1 MYILDGDFMN
11 FYNKKIENIYEE
23 LKTSQNGL
31 TEQEVEKK
39 KEIYGLNV
47 IEESKKNSMLS
58 IFFGQFNDPMIIILI
73 ITAIVMYAYGI
84 FYSHDFTDTIVIA
97 IVVLINAIMGFLQE
111 RKAEVTLES
120 LKNYSRSMT
129 TVKRNNQI
137 EVIDSDELVP
147 GDIILLGAGDK
158 VSVDARIIQSTNLM
172 VDESTLTGESMAV
185 EKNNKV
191 LKGNLQIQDQVNMI
205 FSGSNVTNGTVI
217 AVVVSTGMYTEIGK
231 IAKSLNTPYKIET
244 PLEKKIK
251 ELSKTIT
258 FIIFLIL
265 IFIFFYSVINKND
278 VMETLMLCISL
289 AVAAIPEG
297 LPAVITITLSNGTGV
312 LSKKK
317 AVVRQMS
324 AVETLG
330 TIDVICSDKTGTI
343 TENNMTIKQ
352 LDIYNEEMIHY
363 IFALCN
369 ETIIDKKKYIGDPTE
384 ICLYKYLEKNNLNPI
399 DIRKKNKRLILG
411 PFDSDRKMMSSINK
425 INHNDYILVKGSYEN
440 ILKNSK
446 YIGDENTKLTNNKI
460 EEIKKDANGMAKK
473 ALRVMAYAYKKI
485 DKTIKDSDEAISE
498 EKDLILAGLAGIIDP
513 PRESVEQSV
522 KKCIKA
528 GIKPVMITGDSLI
541 TACAIA
547 KEVGIIKDNS
557 EGILGEEL
565 DKYSDEELLA
575 IIPKYGVF
583 ARVSPTHKERIVH
596 TFEALGKVVS
606 MTGDGVNDAPA
617 IKDAHVGVGMGITG
631 TEVTKS
637 VADVILLDDSFST
650 IVVAIEEGRRIF
662 SNIRNNIVFS
672 LSSNIAEIFIVLIG
686 MFTNNVLLLPIHI
699 LFIDL
704 ITDSIPSIAL
714 SFEKAE
720 KNIMDKPPR
729 NINQPLFTPFII
741 ACIVTSAIIETLV
754 SVWVYFAAIAKYD
767 QSVAC
772 TLVLLSVVMQEL
784 IYAVTCRNLKQY
796 VKEQGLFSN
805 KAMNIGL
812 VIVILIELLFFITPI
827 GKIINIV
834 SLNLSQISIVLIINI
849 VSFIVYELL
858 KPVLVRKFRD

>member
-1 MYILDGDFMN
+1 MM
-11 FYNKKIENIYEE
+11 FYNKNIEDIYKE
-23 LKTSQNGL
+23 LETSENGL
-31 TEQEVEKK
+31 SETEVEKK
-39 KEIYGLNV
+39 KEIFGLNV
-47 IEESKKNSMLS
+47 IEEGKKNSMLS
-58 IFFGQFNDPMIIILI
+58 IFISQFNDPMIVILI
-73 ITAIVMYAYGI
+73 ITAIVMYAYGM

-111 RKAEVTLES
+111 RKAEVTLDS
-120 LKNYSRSMT
+120 LKSYSKTMT
-129 TVKRNNQI
+129 TVRRNGNI
-137 EVIDSDELVP
+137 EVVDSDELVP
-147 GDIILLGAGDK
+147 GDIIMLNAGDK
-158 VSVDARIIQSTNLM
+158 VSVDARIIESTNLM

-185 EKNNKV
+185 EKRVKT
-191 LKGNLQIQDQVNMI
+191 LKGELQIQDQINMI
-205 FSGSNVTNGTVI
+205 FSGSNVTNGSVT

-231 IAKSLNTPYKIET
+231 IAKSLSTPYKVET

-258 FIIFLIL
+258 FIIFIIL
-265 IFIFFYSVINKND
+265 IFIFFYSVIRKND
-278 VMETLMLCISL
+278 VMETIMLCISL

-312 LSKKK
+312 LSRKK

-343 TENNMTIKQ
+343 TENNMTVKEI
-352 LDIYNEEMIHY
+352 DIYNDEMLNY

-369 ETIIDKKKYIGDPTE
+369 ETIIDKKNYVGDPTE
-384 ICLYKYLEKNNLNPI
+384 ICLYQYLEKNKLNPI
-399 DIRKKNKRLILG
+399 DIRKKNRRLLLG
-411 PFDSDRKMMSSINK
+411 PFDSERKMMSSLNTIGDDK
-425 INHNDYILVKGSYEN
+425 YILVKGSYEN

-446 YIGDENTKLTNNKI
+446 YIGDEKTKLTKDKI
-460 EEIKKDANGMAKK
+460 EDIKKEANKMASN

-485 DKTIKDSDEAISE
+485 NKNIKNSDEVIDE
-498 EKDLILAGLAGIIDP
+498 EKDLILAGIAGIIDP
-513 PRESVEQSV
+513 PRQSV
-522 KKCIKA
+522 KKSVEDCVKA
-528 GIKPVMITGDSLI
+528 GIKPVMITGDSLV
-541 TACAIA
+541 TACSIA
-547 KEVGIIKDNS
+547 KEVGIIKDNN

-565 DKYSDEELLA
+565 DKYSDEELLE
-575 IIPKYGVF
+575 IIPKYSVY
-583 ARVSPTHKERIVH
+583 ARVSPIHKERIVH
-596 TFEALGKVVS
+596 TFEALGKVVA

-662 SNIRNNIVFS
+662 SNIRKNIVFA
-672 LSSNIAEIFIVLIG
+672 LSSNIAEIFIVLVG

-704 ITDSIPSIAL
+704 ITDSIPNIAL

-720 KNIMDKPPR
+720 KGIMEKKPR
-729 NINQPLFTPFII
+729 SIKQPLFTPFVIS
-741 ACIVTSAIIETLV
+741 CIVTSAIINTLV
-754 SVWVYFAAIAKYD
+754 SVGVYFIAINYY
-767 QSVAC
+767 SHEISC

-784 IYAVTCRNLKQY
+784 IYSVVCRNLKKQ
-796 VKEQGLFSN
+796 VKDQGIFTN

-812 VIVILIELLFFITPI
+812 IIVVIVELIFFMTPV
-827 GKIINIV
+827 GKIIDIER
-834 SLNLSQISIVLIINI
+834 LNLSQISLVVVVNAL
-849 VSFIVYELL
+849 SFIIYEML
-858 KPVLVRKFRD
+858 KPILVKNFED

>member
-1 MYILDGDFMN
+1 MGDFMN
-11 FYNKKIENIYEE
+11 FYNKKIEDIYEE
-23 LKTSQNGL
+23 LETNEKGL
-31 TEQEVEKK
+31 TDEEVNKK
-39 KEIYGLNV
+39 KEIFGLNI
-47 IEESKKNSMLS
+47 IEEGKKNSMLS
-58 IFFGQFNDPMIIILI
+58 IFFSQFNDPMIAILI
-73 ITAIVMYAYGI
+73 ITALVMYGYGI
-84 FYSHDFTDTIVIA
+84 FYSNDFTDTIVIA
-97 IVVLINAIMGFLQE
+97 VVVLINAVMGFLQE
-111 RKAEVTLES
+111 RKAEVTLDS
-120 LKNYSRSMT
+120 LKNYSKSMT
-129 TVKRNNQI
+129 TVRRNGGI

-147 GDIILLGAGDK
+147 GDIIMLGAGDK
-158 VSVDARIIQSTNLM
+158 VSVDARIIDATNLM

-185 EKNNKV
+185 EKHVKI
-191 LKGNLQIQDQVNMI
+191 LKGDLQIQDQVNMI
-205 FSGSNVTNGTVI
+205 FSGSCITNGSVT
-217 AVVVSTGMYTEIGK
+217 AVVVNTGMYTEIGK

-244 PLEKKIK
+244 PLERKIK

-258 FIIFLIL
+258 FIIFLVL

-278 VMETLMLCISL
+278 VMETIMLCISL

-312 LSKKK
+312 LSRKK

-343 TENNMTIKQ
+343 TENNMTIKEI
-352 LDIYNEEMIHY
+352 DIYNKEMLEY
-363 IFALCN
+363 VFALCN
-369 ETIIDKKKYIGDPTE
+369 ETIIDKGKYIGDPTE
-384 ICLYKYLEKNNLNPI
+384 ICLYKYLEKNKLKPI
-399 DIRKKNKRLILG
+399 DIRKQNKRIVLG
-411 PFDSDRKMMSSINK
+411 PFDSERKMMSSVNTIN
-425 INHNDYILVKGSYEN
+425 NCDYILVKGSYEN
-440 ILKNSK
+440 ILNNSK
-446 YIGDENTKLTNNKI
+446 YIGNENTKLTKEKI
-460 EEIKKDANGMAKK
+460 EEIKKEANIMASN

-485 DKTIKDSDEAISE
+485 DKKIKDYDEAISE
-498 EKDLILAGLAGIIDP
+498 ENNLILAGIAGIIDP
-513 PRESVEQSV
+513 PRESVKKSV
-522 KKCIKA
+522 KDCIKA

-547 KEVGIIKDNS
+547 KEVGIINDNK
-557 EGILGEEL
+557 EGILGSEL
-565 DKYSDEELLA
+565 DKYSDEELLE
-575 IIPKYGVF
+575 IIPKYSVY

-596 TFEALGKVVS
+596 TFEALGKVVA

-704 ITDSIPSIAL
+704 MTDSIPSIAL

-720 KNIMDKPPR
+720 KDIMDKPPR
-729 NINQPLFTPFII
+729 SIDQPLFTPFII
-741 ACIVTSAIIETLV
+741 SCIVSSAIIETLV
-754 SVWVYFAAIAKYD
+754 SVWIYFISVSLY
-767 QSVAC
+767 SHEVAC
-772 TLVLLSVVMQEL
+772 TLVLLSVVIQEL
-784 IYAVTCRNLKQY
+784 VYAITCRNLKQF
-796 VKEQGLFSN
+796 VKNQGLFSN

-812 VIVILIELLFFITPI
+812 IIVIMIELLFFVTPV
-827 GKIINIV
+827 GKIIDIASINFE
-834 SLNLSQISIVLIINI
+834 QILLVLVINVI
-849 VSFIVYELL
+849 SFAVYELL
-858 KPVLVRKFRD
+858 KPVLVKKFRD

>member
-1 MYILDGDFMN
+1 MGDFMN
-11 FYNKKIENIYEE
+11 FYNKKIEDIYEE
-23 LKTSQNGL
+23 LETNEKGL
-31 TEQEVEKK
+31 TDEEVNKK
-39 KEIYGLNV
+39 KEIFGLNI
-47 IEESKKNSMLS
+47 IEEGKKNSMLS
-58 IFFGQFNDPMIIILI
+58 IFFSQFNDPMIAILI
-73 ITAIVMYAYGI
+73 ITALVMYGYGI
-84 FYSHDFTDTIVIA
+84 FYSNDFTDTIVIA
-97 IVVLINAIMGFLQE
+97 VVVLINAVMGFLQE
-111 RKAEVTLES
+111 RKAEVTLDS
-120 LKNYSRSMT
+120 LKNYSKCMT
-129 TVKRNNQI
+129 TVRRNGGI

-147 GDIILLGAGDK
+147 GDIIMLGAGDK
-158 VSVDARIIQSTNLM
+158 VSVDARIIEATNLM

-185 EKNNKV
+185 EKHVKI
-191 LKGNLQIQDQVNMI
+191 LKGDLQIQDQVNMI
-205 FSGSNVTNGTVI
+205 FSGSCITNGSVT
-217 AVVVSTGMYTEIGK
+217 AVVVNTGMYTEIGK

-244 PLEKKIK
+244 PLERKIK

-258 FIIFLIL
+258 FIIFLVL

-278 VMETLMLCISL
+278 VMETIMLCISL

-312 LSKKK
+312 LSRKK

-343 TENNMTIKQ
+343 TENNMTIKEI
-352 LDIYNEEMIHY
+352 DIYNKEMLEY
-363 IFALCN
+363 VFALCN
-369 ETIIDKKKYIGDPTE
+369 ETIIDKGKYIGDPTE
-384 ICLYKYLEKNNLNPI
+384 ICLYKYLEKNKLKPI
-399 DIRKKNKRLILG
+399 DIRKQNKRIVLG
-411 PFDSDRKMMSSINK
+411 PFDSERKMMSSVNTIN
-425 INHNDYILVKGSYEN
+425 NCDYILVKGSYEN
-440 ILKNSK
+440 ILNNSK
-446 YIGDENTKLTNNKI
+446 YIGNENTKLTKEKI
-460 EEIKKDANGMAKK
+460 EEIKKEANIMASN

-485 DKTIKDSDEAISE
+485 DKKIKDYDEAISE
-498 EKDLILAGLAGIIDP
+498 ENNLILAGIAGIIDP
-513 PRESVEQSV
+513 PRESVKKSV
-522 KKCIKA
+522 KDCIKA

-547 KEVGIIKDNS
+547 KEVGIINDNK
-557 EGILGEEL
+557 EGILGSEL
-565 DKYSDEELLA
+565 DKYSDEELLE
-575 IIPKYGVF
+575 IIPKYSVY

-596 TFEALGKVVS
+596 TFEALGKVVA

-704 ITDSIPSIAL
+704 MTDSIPSIAL

-720 KNIMDKPPR
+720 KDIMDKPPR
-729 NINQPLFTPFII
+729 SIDQPLFTPFII
-741 ACIVTSAIIETLV
+741 SCIVSSAVIETLV
-754 SVWVYFAAIAKYD
+754 SVWIYFISVSLY
-767 QSVAC
+767 SHEVAC
-772 TLVLLSVVMQEL
+772 TLVLLSVVIQEL
-784 IYAVTCRNLKQY
+784 VYAITCRNLKQF
-796 VKEQGLFSN
+796 VKNQGLFSN

-812 VIVILIELLFFITPI
+812 IIVIMIELLFFVTPV
-827 GKIINIV
+827 GKIIDIASINFE
-834 SLNLSQISIVLIINI
+834 QILLVLVINVI
-849 VSFIVYELL
+849 SFAVYELL
-858 KPVLVRKFRD
+858 KPVLVKKFRD

>member
-1 MYILDGDFMN
+1 MGDFMN
-11 FYNKKIENIYEE
+11 FYNKKIEDIYEE
-23 LKTSQNGL
+23 LETNEKGL
-31 TEQEVEKK
+31 TDEEVNRK
-39 KEIYGLNV
+39 KEIFGLNI
-47 IEESKKNSMLS
+47 IEEGKKNSMLS
-58 IFFGQFNDPMIIILI
+58 IFFSQFNDPMIAILI
-73 ITAIVMYAYGI
+73 ITALVMYGYGI
-84 FYSHDFTDTIVIA
+84 FYSNDFTDTIVIA
-97 IVVLINAIMGFLQE
+97 VVVLINAVMGFLQE
-111 RKAEVTLES
+111 RKAEVTLDS
-120 LKNYSRSMT
+120 LKNYSKSMT
-129 TVKRNNQI
+129 TVRRNGGI

-147 GDIILLGAGDK
+147 GDIIMLGAGDK
-158 VSVDARIIQSTNLM
+158 VSVDARIIDATNLM

-185 EKNNKV
+185 EKHVKI
-191 LKGNLQIQDQVNMI
+191 LKGDLQIQDQVNMI
-205 FSGSNVTNGTVI
+205 FSGSCITNGSVT
-217 AVVVSTGMYTEIGK
+217 AVVVNTGMYTEIGK

-244 PLEKKIK
+244 PLERKIK

-258 FIIFLIL
+258 FIIFLVL

-278 VMETLMLCISL
+278 VMETIMLCISL

-312 LSKKK
+312 LSRKK

-343 TENNMTIKQ
+343 TENNMTIKEI
-352 LDIYNEEMIHY
+352 DIYNKEMLEY
-363 IFALCN
+363 VFALCN
-369 ETIIDKKKYIGDPTE
+369 ETIIDKGKYIGDPTE
-384 ICLYKYLEKNNLNPI
+384 ICLYKYLEKNKLKPI
-399 DIRKKNKRLILG
+399 DIRKQNKRIVLG
-411 PFDSDRKMMSSINK
+411 PFDSERKMMSSVNTIN
-425 INHNDYILVKGSYEN
+425 NCDYILVKGSYEN
-440 ILKNSK
+440 ILNNSK
-446 YIGDENTKLTNNKI
+446 YIGNENTKLTKEKI
-460 EEIKKDANGMAKK
+460 EEIKKEANIMASN

-485 DKTIKDSDEAISE
+485 DKKIKDYDEAISE
-498 EKDLILAGLAGIIDP
+498 ENNLILAGIAGIIDP
-513 PRESVEQSV
+513 PRESVKKSV
-522 KKCIKA
+522 KDCIKA

-547 KEVGIIKDNS
+547 KEVGIINDNK
-557 EGILGEEL
+557 EGILGSEL
-565 DKYSDEELLA
+565 DKYSDEELLE
-575 IIPKYGVF
+575 IIPKYSVY

-596 TFEALGKVVS
+596 TFEALGKVVA

-704 ITDSIPSIAL
+704 MTDSIPSIAL

-720 KNIMDKPPR
+720 KDIMDKPPR
-729 NINQPLFTPFII
+729 SIDQPLFTPFII
-741 ACIVTSAIIETLV
+741 SCIVSSAIIETLV
-754 SVWVYFAAIAKYD
+754 SVWIYFISVSLY
-767 QSVAC
+767 SHEVAC
-772 TLVLLSVVMQEL
+772 TLVLLSVVIQEL
-784 IYAVTCRNLKQY
+784 VYAITCRNLKQF
-796 VKEQGLFSN
+796 VKNQGLFSN

-812 VIVILIELLFFITPI
+812 IIVIMIELLFFVTPV
-827 GKIINIV
+827 GKIIDIASINFE
-834 SLNLSQISIVLIINI
+834 QILLVLVINVI
-849 VSFIVYELL
+849 SFAVYELL
-858 KPVLVRKFRD
+858 KPVLVKKFRD